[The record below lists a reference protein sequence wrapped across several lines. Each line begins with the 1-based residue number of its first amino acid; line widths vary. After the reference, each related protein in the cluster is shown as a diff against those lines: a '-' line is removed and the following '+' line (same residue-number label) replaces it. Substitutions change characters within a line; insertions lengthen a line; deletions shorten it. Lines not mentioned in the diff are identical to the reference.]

1 MQLQTELSD
10 ITGFWEAEIDTAV
23 EAGRAPLL
31 ILGHSLTAL
40 RPLTGLLAFEQW
52 AAYRTDISTVRVAMG
67 GPAPLWI
74 STVTGA
80 RSGHEV
86 QPIQPIYLGEDP
98 ATVIA
103 TLNLVTAQRATALTR
118 RLPAPGH
125 VPPGF
130 APFVLP
136 AAHPAAPVRWEA
148 LPFTRIQSTRVAAG
162 VDGAALAALFLAVAL
177 IFFAFL
183 L

>member
-23 EAGRAPLL
+23 EAGREPLL
-31 ILGHSLTAL
+31 VLGHSLTAL

-74 STVTGA
+74 STVVGA
-80 RSGHEV
+80 RAGRHEV
-86 QPIQPIYLGEDP
+86 QPIYLGEDP

-103 TLNLVTAQRATALTR
+103 TLNLVTTQTAMPSTR

-125 VPPGF
+125 VPPGY

-136 AAHPAAPVRWEA
+136 AAHPAAPLPWDA
-148 LPFTRIQSTRVAAG
+148 LPFTRMQAARAAAG
-162 VDGAALAALFLAVAL
+162 VDGTALAALFLAVAL